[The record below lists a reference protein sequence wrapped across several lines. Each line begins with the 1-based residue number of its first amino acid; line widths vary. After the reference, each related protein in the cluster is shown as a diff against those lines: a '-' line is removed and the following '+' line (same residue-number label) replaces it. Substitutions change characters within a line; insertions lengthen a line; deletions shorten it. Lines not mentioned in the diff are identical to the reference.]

1 MTLSRALA
9 FLLLLP
15 TFASAAPKPV
25 ILDVDPGIDDALA
38 ILLAVRSPELDVR
51 AVTVVFGNV
60 ELELGVSN
68 ALRILELA
76 GRSDIPVGRG
86 EESPL
91 VAEPLTAKNV
101 HGENGLGNVTLPEP
115 RTKPYPGG
123 AVRLIAETLAA
134 SPEPVTLVPVGPLT
148 NVALF
153 LKVHPELRPKIREIV
168 SMGGS
173 AAAPG
178 TVRATVS
185 FNILNDP
192 EAAAIVYRSGI
203 PVTMVGLDVTS
214 RTVLTPERLSSFAGS
229 SDAVERFVEA
239 VVAFHRNA
247 RGASGVVVHDPL
259 AVGAVIDP
267 SFVTTE
273 LLPVDVELR
282 GELTRGQMVVDRRV
296 DATWRTGAPRATRV
310 ALDVD
315 AERFLDFLLLR
326 LEARKPPRIPSP
338 PS

>member
-1 MTLSRALA
+1 MILIRALICVA
-9 FLLLLP
+9 ITATVGL
-15 TFASAAPKPV
+15 AAPRSV
-25 ILDVDPGIDDALA
+25 ILDVDPGIDDAIA

-51 AVTVVFGNV
+51 AITVVFGNV

-68 ALRILELA
+68 ALKILELA

-86 EESPL
+86 EASPL
-91 VAEPLTAKNV
+91 VGEALTAKNV
-101 HGENGLGNVTLPEP
+101 HGENGLGNVNLPEP
-115 RTKPYPGG
+115 KAKPYQGG
-123 AVRLIAETLAA
+123 ALRLIAETLAA

-153 LKVHPELRPKIREIV
+153 LKAYPELRPKIREIV

-178 TVRATVS
+178 TVRPTVS

-214 RTVLTPERLSSFAGS
+214 KTVLTPEHVSAFAQS
-229 SDAVERFVEA
+229 SDPVERFVGA
-239 VVAFHRNA
+239 VVAFHRNV
-247 RGASGVVVHDPL
+247 RGAEGVVVHDPL

-267 SFVTTE
+267 SFVLTE

-282 GELTRGQMVVDRRV
+282 GELTRGQMVVDRRA
-296 DATWRTGAPRATRV
+296 DATWRTGAPRSTRV

-315 AERFLDFLLLR
+315 AERFLSFLLER
-326 LEARKPPRIPSP
+326 LSSASH
-338 PS
+338 

>member
-1 MTLSRALA
+1 
-9 FLLLLP
+9 
-15 TFASAAPKPV
+15 V
-25 ILDVDPGIDDALA
+25 ILDVDPGIDDAIA
-38 ILLAVRSPELDVR
+38 ILLAVRSPEIDVR

-68 ALRILELA
+68 ALKVLELA

-86 EESPL
+86 EASPL
-91 VAEPLTAKNV
+91 VGEALTAKNV

-115 RTKPYPGG
+115 KAKLYEGG
-123 AVRLIAETLAA
+123 ALRLIAETLAA
-134 SPEPVTLVPVGPLT
+134 SPEPVTLIPVGPLT
-148 NVALF
+148 NIALF
-153 LKVHPELRPKIREIV
+153 LKAYPELRPKIREIV

-178 TVRATVS
+178 TVRPTVS
-185 FNILNDP
+185 FNTLNDP

-214 RTVLTPERLSSFAGS
+214 KTVLTPERVARFSTS
-229 SDAVERFVEA
+229 SDPIERFVGA
-239 VVAFHRNA
+239 LVGFHRNV
-247 RGASGVVVHDPL
+247 RGAEGVVVHDPL

-267 SFVTTE
+267 SFVLTE

-282 GELTRGQMVVDRRV
+282 GELTRGQMVVDRRA
-296 DATWRTGAPRATRV
+296 DATWRTGAPRSTRV

-315 AERFLDFLLLR
+315 AERFLSFLLER
-326 LEARKPPRIPSP
+326 LSSESH
-338 PS
+338 

>member
-1 MTLSRALA
+1 MILIRALICVA
-9 FLLLLP
+9 VTATVAL
-15 TFASAAPKPV
+15 AAPKPV

-60 ELELGVSN
+60 ELEMGASN
-68 ALRILELA
+68 ALKILELA

-86 EESPL
+86 EAAPL
-91 VAEPLTAKNV
+91 VGEALTAKNV
-101 HGENGLGNVTLPEP
+101 HGENGIGNVTLPEP
-115 RTKPYPGG
+115 KAKLYQGG
-123 AVRLIAETLAA
+123 AIRLIAETLSA
-134 SPEPVTLVPVGPLT
+134 SPEPVTLLPVGPLT
-148 NVALF
+148 NIALF
-153 LKVHPELRPKIREIV
+153 LKIHPELRPKIREIV

-178 TVRATVS
+178 TVRPTVS

-214 RTVLTPERLSSFAGS
+214 KTVLTPERVSAFAQS
-229 SDAVERFVEA
+229 SDPVERFVEA
-239 VVAFHRNA
+239 VVGFHRNV
-247 RGASGVVVHDPL
+247 RGAEGVVVHDPL
-259 AVGAVIDP
+259 AVGAVIEP
-267 SFVTTE
+267 SFISTE

-282 GELTRGQMVVDRRV
+282 GELTRGQMVVDRRA
-296 DATWRTGAPRATRV
+296 DATWRRGAPRSTRV

-315 AERFLDFLLLR
+315 AERFLAFLIER
-326 LEARKPPRIPSP
+326 LEAP
-338 PS
+338 

>member
-1 MTLSRALA
+1 MATLRALVC
-9 FLLLLP
+9 LSLLP
-15 TFASAAPKPV
+15 TFAFAAPRPV

-68 ALRILELA
+68 ALKILELA
-76 GRSDIPVGRG
+76 GRTDIPVGRG
-86 EESPL
+86 EAAPL
-91 VAEPLTAKNV
+91 VGEPLTAKNV
-101 HGENGLGNVTLPEP
+101 HGDNGIGSVSLPEP
-115 RTKPYPGG
+115 RAKLSEGG
-123 AVRLIAETLAA
+123 ALHLIAETLAA
-134 SPEPVTLVPVGPLT
+134 SPEPVTLLPVGPLT
-148 NVALF
+148 NIALF
-153 LKVHPELRPKIREIV
+153 LRVHPELRPKIREIV

-178 TVRATVS
+178 TVRPTVS

-214 RTVLTPERLSSFAGS
+214 KTVLTPEHVSAFARS
-229 SDAVERFVEA
+229 SDPIERFVEA
-239 VVAFHRNA
+239 VVAFHRNV
-247 RGASGVVVHDPL
+247 RGAEGVVVHDPL

-267 SFVTTE
+267 SFLATE

-282 GELTRGQMVVDRRV
+282 GELTRGQMVVDRRT
-296 DATWRTGAPRATRV
+296 DATWRRGAPRSTRV

-315 AERFLDFLLLR
+315 AERFLSFLLDR
-326 LEARKPPRIPSP
+326 LSSESH
-338 PS
+338 

>member
-1 MTLSRALA
+1 MATLRAVVCLS
-9 FLLLLP
+9 LLP
-15 TFASAAPKPV
+15 TFVFAAPRPV

-51 AVTVVFGNV
+51 AITVVFGNV

-68 ALRILELA
+68 ALKILELA
-76 GRSDIPVGRG
+76 GRTDIPVGRG
-86 EESPL
+86 EAAPL
-91 VAEPLTAKNV
+91 VGEPLTAKNV
-101 HGENGLGNVTLPEP
+101 HGENGIGNVTLPEP
-115 RTKPYPGG
+115 KAKLYEGG
-123 AVRLIAETLAA
+123 ALRLIAETLAA
-134 SPEPVTLVPVGPLT
+134 SSEPVTLLPVGPLT
-148 NVALF
+148 NIALF

-178 TVRATVS
+178 TVRPTVS

-214 RTVLTPERLSSFAGS
+214 KTVLTPERVARFSTS
-229 SDAVERFVEA
+229 SDPVERFVGA
-239 VVAFHRNA
+239 VVAFHRNV
-247 RGASGVVVHDPL
+247 RGAEGVVVHDPL

-267 SFVTTE
+267 SFVLTE

-282 GELTRGQMVVDRRV
+282 GELTRGQMVVDRRA
-296 DATWRTGAPRATRV
+296 DATWRTGGARSTRV

-315 AERFLDFLLLR
+315 AERFLAFLIER
-326 LEARKPPRIPSP
+326 LEAP
-338 PS
+338 

>member
-1 MTLSRALA
+1 MTMIRAFLCAAFTSTLS
-9 FLLLLP
+9 
-15 TFASAAPKPV
+15 FAAKKPV

-51 AVTVVFGNV
+51 AITVVFGNV

-68 ALRILELA
+68 ALKILELA

-86 EESPL
+86 EAAPL
-91 VAEPLTAKNV
+91 VPLVGDALTAKNV
-101 HGENGLGNVTLPEP
+101 HGENGLGNVSLPEP
-115 RTKPYPGG
+115 KTKLFEGG
-123 AVRLIAETLAA
+123 ALRLIAETLEA
-134 SPEPVTLVPVGPLT
+134 SSEPVTLVPVGPLT

-178 TVRATVS
+178 TVRPTVS

-214 RTVLTPERLSSFAGS
+214 KTILTPERVGLFSTS
-229 SDAVERFVEA
+229 SDPIERFVGA
-239 VVAFHRNA
+239 VVNFHRNV
-247 RGASGVVVHDPL
+247 RGAEGVVVHDPL

-267 SFVTTE
+267 SFVATE

-282 GELTRGQMVVDRRV
+282 GELTRGQMVVDRRAE
-296 DATWRTGAPRATRV
+296 ATWRTGAPRSTRV
-310 ALDVD
+310 ALDVE
-315 AERFLDFLLLR
+315 AARFLEFLIGR
-326 LEARKPPRIPSP
+326 LEAP
-338 PS
+338 